1 MRKVLVIAGPTAA
14 GKTSFGIRLAE
25 LFDGEIISGD
35 SIQVYRGLDIGSAK
49 ATKQERD
56 QIPHHLID
64 IRDPKQSYT
73 VRDFQEEARR
83 AIEDISNRGKLP
95 IIVGGTELYIK
106 ACLYDYVFPDEEG
119 EDELYED
126 LSNEDLYERIREK
139 DPKALEKIHPNNRK
153 RLLRAYNILVKH
165 GKGIS
170 EIKDAQEHKC
180 LYDAM
185 IIGLTLDRKEL
196 YQRVEER
203 VRRMI
208 EDGLLEEI
216 RGLLDSGVSFDDR
229 SMSGIGYKEFR
240 PYFESGSPLEPCVE
254 EVIRNTKHF
263 VKRQYTWF
271 NHQLPVNWFSDPE
284 EAETLITGWMNRE
297 NMV

>member
-35 SIQVYRGLDIGSAK
+35 SVQVYRGLDIGSAK
-49 ATKQERD
+49 ATSEERA
-56 QIPHHLID
+56 QVPHHLID

-73 VRDFQEEARR
+73 VRDFQEEARK

-95 IIVGGTELYIK
+95 IIVGGTGLYIK
-106 ACLYDYVFPDEEG
+106 ACLYDYVFPDEDE

-126 LSNEDLYERIREK
+126 LSNEELYEHIRER

-170 EIKDAQEHKC
+170 EIKDAQEHRC
-180 LYDAM
+180 VYDALF
-185 IIGLTLDRKEL
+185 IGLTLDREEL
-196 YQRVEER
+196 YHRVEER
-203 VRRMI
+203 VHRMVK
-208 EDGLLEEI
+208 EGLIEEI
-216 RGLLDSGVSFDDR
+216 RGLLGSGVSFEDR

-240 PYFESGSPLEPCVE
+240 PYFENEATLESCVE
-254 EVIRNTKHF
+254 AVIRNTKHF

-271 NHQLPVNWFSDPE
+271 NHQLPVHWFTDPE
-284 EAETLITGWMNRE
+284 EAKTLITGWMNGE

>member
-1 MRKVLVIAGPTAA
+1 M
-14 GKTSFGIRLAE
+14 
-25 LFDGEIISGD
+25 
-35 SIQVYRGLDIGSAK
+35 
-49 ATKQERD
+49 
-56 QIPHHLID
+56 
-64 IRDPKQSYT
+64 
-73 VRDFQEEARR
+73 
-83 AIEDISNRGKLP
+83 
-95 IIVGGTELYIK
+95 
-106 ACLYDYVFPDEEG
+106 
-119 EDELYED
+119 
-126 LSNEDLYERIREK
+126 
-139 DPKALEKIHPNNRK
+139 EKIHPNNRK

-170 EIKDAQEHKC
+170 EIKDAQEHRYI
-180 LYDAM
+180 YDAM

-216 RGLLDSGVSFDDR
+216 RSLLDSGVSFDDR

-284 EAETLITGWMNRE
+284 EAEGLITGWMNRE